1 MRRTIREHLKDFIA
15 IIALVI
21 AGIVVAGVILAN
33 QRAAFPAWVPIFGE
47 DRFELRAE
55 FATAQAVTP
64 GQGQAVDIA
73 GIQVGDIT
81 GVDLEDGRAVVDMEV
96 ENQYASL
103 IHEDASLLLR
113 PKTGLQDMVIE
124 VDTGTSEGRV
134 EEGSTI
140 PLASTLPNVNPDEI
154 LASLDADTQN
164 FLVLL
169 LAGAGEGLKG
179 RGTQLSAALRRF
191 EPTARDIARINSGLA
206 IRRESVRRAIHNFGV
221 LSAELGENDQQLAEF
236 VDSSNAV
243 LSSFADQEASV
254 RATLQ
259 ELPPALRETNGA
271 LGSANRFAL
280 AAKPALRDLLPGARA
295 LAPALRKVRPFLTNT
310 VAPIRDQIRP
320 FTVQVRDPIHN
331 IRLASKALG
340 DGTPGL
346 NTGFTR
352 LNQGLNALAFNPDG
366 AEEGY
371 LFYVPWLNHNTNSMF
386 TTQDAHGPARRGL
399 VMTSCNTSRLAEGT
413 ALPLFDYLRMVAQ
426 LTGFPTVSE
435 IC

>member
-1 MRRTIREHLKDFIA
+1 MRRAIREHLKDFIA
-15 IIALVI
+15 IIALVL
-21 AGIVVAGVILAN
+21 AGVLVAGVLLAN

-55 FATAQAVTP
+55 FTTAQAVTP

-81 GVDLEDGRAVVDMEV
+81 GVELEDGHAVVDMEV
-96 ENQYASL
+96 DNEYAPL
-103 IHEDASLLLR
+103 IRDDASLLLR

-124 VDTGTSEGRV
+124 VDTGTSEGSV
-134 EEGSTI
+134 EEGATI
-140 PLASTLPNVNPDEI
+140 PLASTLPNVNPDEV

-243 LSSFADQEASV
+243 LSSFADQEASI

-259 ELPPALRETNGA
+259 ELPPALRETNGG
-271 LGSANRFAL
+271 LQSADRFAL
-280 AAKPALRDLLPGARA
+280 AAKPALRELLPGARA
-295 LAPALRKVRPFLTNT
+295 LAPALRKVRPFLANT
-310 VAPIRDQIRP
+310 TAPIRDQIRP
-320 FTVQVRDPIHN
+320 FTRQVRDPIHN
-331 IRLASKALG
+331 LRLASKSLG

-346 NTGFTR
+346 NSGFTR

-366 AEEGY
+366 PEEGY
-371 LFYVPWLNHNTNSMF
+371 LFYVPWLNHNTNSLFM
-386 TTQDAHGPARRGL
+386 TQDAHGPLRRGL
-399 VMTSCNTSRLAEGT
+399 VMSSCNTSRLAEGT
-413 ALPLFDYLRMVAQ
+413 ALPLNDYLRMVAQ
-426 LTGFPTVSE
+426 LTGFPTVSQ